1 MQELKGLGAIA
12 ARYDTVLSDI
22 WGVVHNGV
30 RAHPLAVEAL
40 VAYRRQG
47 GRVVLISNAPRPKG
61 PIIAM
66 MDGFGVPREAYDDVV
81 TSGDAT
87 RVVLERY
94 RGQTVHYVGPP
105 KDNDTLF
112 EGLDITLGAAE
123 DAKAIVVTDLDTDD
137 DTPDMYNDRITV
149 WLKRNLPLI
158 AANPD
163 RVVEHGDRLIYCGG
177 ALADLYE
184 ARGGMII
191 MVGKPYKP
199 IYAEALRLAEKAA
212 GHALDRTRI
221 LAIGDSVRTDAIGA
235 AGAGLDLLFVTGS
248 IHAAELDA
256 FGNVDPDAVRRLVE
270 PSGANVA
277 GFMAKLAW

>member
-1 MQELKGLGAIA
+1 MHALEGLGAIA
-12 ARYDTVLSDI
+12 ARYDAVLSDV

-30 RAHPLAVEAL
+30 RAHRTAVEAL
-40 VAYRRQG
+40 VEYRRNG

-61 PIIAM
+61 PIIEM
-66 MDGFGVPREAYDDVV
+66 LDDLNVTREAYDEVV

-87 RVVLERY
+87 RVILERY

-105 KDNDTLF
+105 RENDSLF
-112 EGLDITLGAAE
+112 EGLDITLGSAE
-123 DAKAIVVTDLDTDD
+123 DARAIVVTDLDTDD

-149 WLKRNLPLI
+149 WLRRNLPLI

-163 RVVEHGDRLIYCGG
+163 RIVEHGDRLIYCGG

-212 GHALDRTRI
+212 GRALDRSRI

-235 AGAGLDLLFVTGS
+235 AGAGLDLLFITGS

-256 FGNVDPDAVRRLVE
+256 FGNPDPEAVQRLVE
-270 PSGANVA
+270 PSGATMA
-277 GFMAKLAW
+277 GFMARLAW

>member
-1 MQELKGLGAIA
+1 MHALAGLGGIA
-12 ARYDTVLSDI
+12 SRYEAVLSDI

-40 VAYRRQG
+40 VSYRRQG

-66 MDGFGVPREAYDDVV
+66 MDGFGVPRDAYDDVV

-87 RVVLERY
+87 RVILEQY

-105 KDNDTLF
+105 RENDSLF
-112 EGLDITLGAAE
+112 EGLDITIGPAE
-123 DAKAIVVTDLDTDD
+123 AT
-137 DTPDMYNDRITV
+137 R
-149 WLKRNLPLI
+149 PLI
-158 AANPD
+158 AATPA
-163 RVVEHGDRLIYCGG
+163 RGVEPGARLIYGGG

-184 ARGGMII
+184 ARGGMIV

-199 IYAEALRLAEKAA
+199 IYTEALRLAEQAA
-212 GHALDRTRI
+212 GRSLDRSRI

-235 AGAGLDLLFVTGS
+235 AGAGLDLLFITGS

-256 FGNVDPDAVRRLVE
+256 FGNPDPEAVRRLVE
-270 PSGANVA
+270 PSGATMA